1 MTMTNLD
8 HLSRLTRDIQ
18 NLPSHPLLRVVDRL
32 QHIATWGSLA
42 AVLVVVGSYACCE
55 RPAHHP
61 YEAVGPDPETLPLPP
76 PPVMGPDGEAI
87 ARARPDVDAG
97 AMLVAER

>member
-1 MTMTNLD
+1 MTMTNRD
-8 HLSRLTRDIQ
+8 NLSRLTQ
-18 NLPSHPLLRVVDRL
+18 SHPLLRLLDRL
-32 QHIATWGSLA
+32 QAIATWGSLA

-55 RPAHHP
+55 RPAHHH

-76 PPVMGPDGEAI
+76 PPI